1 MADEIVQ
8 PHIATLDYEGRR
20 FNVSCRIA
28 FDGIEYVGRLW
39 FADETWDDGGL
50 PDRGALP
57 GRTRDEVL
65 VLARR
70 LTQQELMLRYRRAL
84 AEKRRFTG
92 LRRSTDEILG
102 KIRYLNQVA
111 ISMRAGLLDTEGA
124 AAEIDLTE
132 RQLHEIIE
140 KLKLHAGVE
149 G

>member
-1 MADEIVQ
+1 VADETVQ
-8 PHIATLDYEGRR
+8 PHIASLDYDGRR
-20 FNVSCRIA
+20 YNVSCRIA

-57 GRTRDEVL
+57 GRSRDEVL
-65 VLARR
+65 ALARR

-92 LRRSTDEILG
+92 LRRSTDDILG